1 MNFVYNQKRCTLL
14 RHELCLQS
22 EALYIVTSWT
32 LFTIMIA
39 RGAKTTPTFCLQE
52 LIRARLHCYHA
63 YSIVTS
69 WTSKR
74 AVVNE
79 WGFVVFAQ
87 NLWKLIPS
95 VINFKDF
102 FVQIENSSFHWGDL
116 NNNNN
121 IGCPVFGGYKEILGL
136 DVTILDSSS
145 TRPILSHLV
154 QYFHVSSSRI
164 SNIT

>member
-1 MNFVYNQKRCTLL
+1 MLMSLRTQKKRTRTKCLWLLRSVVHCYVMNFVYNQKRCTLL

-32 LFTIMIA
+32 LFTIRSVVHCYVMNFVYNQK
-39 RGAKTTPTFCLQE
+39 RCTCTLLRHELCLQSWSHTGAKTTPTFCVQE

-63 YSIVTS
+63 YSVVTS

-87 NLWKLIPS
+87 NPWKLIPS

-102 FVQIENSSFHWGDL
+102 LF
-116 NNNNN
+116 
-121 IGCPVFGGYKEILGL
+121 
-136 DVTILDSSS
+136 
-145 TRPILSHLV
+145 R
-154 QYFHVSSSRI
+154 
-164 SNIT
+164 